1 MALGFGFG
9 CAFPLGRRPL
19 EELPAAFGTGLVFDE
34 LAEGVEA
41 FFAWALGTEVRGI
54 DLSFGGLMCMANEPI
69 WPGNVT
75 SLELRLSGLEKP
87 MTFNAR
93 VVEIVTIKGLLSMRL
108 RFEGASDTVRKNIAK
123 WMSRNA

>member
-1 MALGFGFG
+1 
-9 CAFPLGRRPL
+9 
-19 EELPAAFGTGLVFDE
+19 
-34 LAEGVEA
+34 
-41 FFAWALGTEVRGI
+41 
-54 DLSFGGLMCMANEPI
+54 MANEPI

-75 SLELRLSGLEKP
+75 SLELRLSGLDKP

-93 VVEIVTIKGLLSMRL
+93 VVEIVTIKGQLSMRL